1 MMRLL
6 PALSGFFETG
16 FDVTCRATVV
26 LLLAA
31 LVTLALRRS
40 SAALRHLIWS
50 TAIVG
55 VLVMPILVAIAP
67 LRFHLPT
74 AMAPAKFEQAA
85 TTSSSDRAASS
96 PVASVDSREPDVRSN
111 IPAQFTTGEAHPRAI
126 TSESA
131 PTHPR
136 VSLHWRTVAAVTWL
150 VGALIGL
157 LPLIMG
163 TISLHRLRR
172 NSQPLSGVAADELAQ
187 LAKSLVGNR
196 FVMGLLSHERR
207 MPMTWGTLQ
216 PVIVFPADFADWSP
230 ERRRLV
236 MLHELAHVR
245 RCDSLFQILAQA
257 MRAWHW
263 FNPLAWW
270 ALRQIRL
277 EQEQACDDFVLN
289 HGANAADY
297 ATDLLSITASLDDY
311 PWDSAVALAMSRS
324 TRLER
329 RLQSILDQT
338 RNRRPL
344 TKAIVVLSAIAVTS
358 VFLGVAGTRR
368 AVVQAAPPGE
378 PPAQALAQN
387 ERPNRLPHKFTT
399 TTPQSKTVT
408 LVQPYVGHIN
418 SQRHINVRA
427 AQKGYLA
434 AIPVKEG
441 QFVKSGDLLFTVI
454 PVLLEKKVD
463 AQLAELKRARVE
475 YDYTQKLHNDK
486 VVSQNEVDVRKLKL
500 DKAQAQADLATAELN
515 FASVKAPFDGLIDR
529 LLFQEGSLVL
539 EGEVLTTI
547 SDNRGVRVYFNVP
560 EARYLDYMQDPHKE
574 VWKIELRLANGTIF
588 PHVGELGA
596 IEADFNHEIGSVPFR
611 ADFPNPE
618 RLLRY
623 GQTGTILMSR
633 ELKDALVIPARA
645 AFEVLGK
652 RYVYVI
658 DEHNIAHQREITI
671 RSETEDGFVI
681 DKGLAPHDRILLE
694 GIRNVKNGERVPL

>member
-6 PALSGFFETG
+6 PDLGGFFESG
-16 FDVTCRATVV
+16 FHVTCRATVV

-31 LVTLALRRS
+31 LVTRALRRS

-50 TAIVG
+50 AAIVG
-55 VLVMPILVAIAP
+55 ILVMPCLVGIAP
-67 LRFHLPT
+67 LRFHLPE
-74 AMAPAKFEQAA
+74 ALAPATVERSAM
-85 TTSSSDRAASS
+85 SISDETASL
-96 PVASVDSREPDVRSN
+96 PITAVDARESALRSN
-111 IPAQFTTGEAHPRAI
+111 APVKNAPDDAHPRAI

-131 PTHPR
+131 PTHPDIR
-136 VSLHWRTVAAVTWL
+136 MNWGAVTVMTWF
-150 VGALIGL
+150 VGALVGL
-157 LPLIMG
+157 FPLLLG
-163 TISLHRLRR
+163 TISLRRLRR

-196 FVMGLLSHERR
+196 FVAGLLSPERR

-216 PVIVFPADFADWSP
+216 PVIVFPADFNDWSP

-245 RCDSLFQILAQA
+245 RCDCLFQILAQV

-270 ALRQIRL
+270 ALRQLRL

-311 PWDSAVALAMSRS
+311 PWDSAVALAMNRT

-344 TKAIVVLSAIAVTS
+344 TKAIVVLSTIVVVG

-368 AVVQAAPPGE
+368 AVVQAAPLD
-378 PPAQALAQN
+378 PPSALAPAQN
-387 ERPNRLPHKFTT
+387 EATSGPPLKFTT

-408 LVQPYVGHIN
+408 ITQPYVGHIN

-427 AQKGYLA
+427 LEKGYLE
-434 AIPVKEG
+434 AISVKEG
-441 QFVKSGDLLFTVI
+441 QFVKKGDLLFKVI
-454 PVLLEKKVD
+454 PGLHQKKVD
-463 AQLAELKRARVE
+463 VELAELKRARIE
-475 YDYTQKLHNDK
+475 YDYNQKLHNDK
-486 VVSQNEVDVRKLKL
+486 VVSQNEVDVHKLKL
-500 DKAQAQADLATAELN
+500 DKAQAQVDLVTARLD

-539 EGEVLTTI
+539 EGEVLTTM
-547 SDNRGVRVYFNVP
+547 SDNSGVRVYFNVP

-574 VWKIELRLANGTIF
+574 VWKIELRLANGTRF
-588 PHVGELGA
+588 PHAGELGA
-596 IEADFNHEIGSVPFR
+596 IEADFNNASGNIPFR
-611 ADFPNPE
+611 ADFPNPK
-618 RLLRY
+618 RLLRH
-623 GQTGTILMSR
+623 GQAGTILMSR
-633 ELKDALVIPARA
+633 ELKDALIIPARA
-645 AFEVLGK
+645 TFEVLGK

-658 DEHNIAHQREITI
+658 DENNIAHQREITI

-681 DKGLAPHDRILLE
+681 DKGLATHDRILLE
-694 GIRNVKNGERVPL
+694 GIRNVHDGEKVSL